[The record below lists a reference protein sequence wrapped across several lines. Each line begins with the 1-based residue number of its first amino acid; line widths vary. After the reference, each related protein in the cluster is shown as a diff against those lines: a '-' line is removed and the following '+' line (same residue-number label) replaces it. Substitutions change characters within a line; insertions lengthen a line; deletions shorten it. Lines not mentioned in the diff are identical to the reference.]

1 MGILEVKTNNR
12 RQGDT
17 FEKFMLTMKKGKRN
31 RKDRKN
37 FFSIIK
43 AKMKYAIYINQTA
56 IERKM
61 TNQNIGLIQE
71 VTFE

>member
-56 IERKM
+56 IENKK
-61 TNQNIGLIQE
+61 I
-71 VTFE
+71 